1 METLRSEI
9 VEGYEARLEI
19 HHCGKVYL
27 EAWHE
32 GRFVSRT
39 QVLPKTYKEYSILTA
54 YAVTGVVTGP
64 VMVTPYDVLCCEE
77 AQDDQ
82 V

>member
-27 EAWHE
+27 EAWYE
-32 GRFVSRT
+32 GRFVSRA
-39 QVLPKTYKEYSILTA
+39 QVLPKTCLEHSMLTA
-54 YAVTGVVTGP
+54 YGVNKVITGP
-64 VMVTPYDVLCCEE
+64 VMVTPYDELCCEE
-77 AQDDQ
+77 LQDD
-82 V
+82 